1 LFALKSDRGSA
12 LTFGGVALPRW
23 LRRPAR
29 ALGRLRIEDIR
40 YPRFGASI
48 STGALFGF
56 VLLYG
61 GIQGGH
67 SEAVI
72 QLVTS
77 RAGFAIED
85 VNITGN
91 VETSEIDVLQQIG
104 LDGWTSMVGFDVEN
118 ARQRIAELPW
128 VDSVEVRKIYPA
140 RVEVQINERK
150 PYAIWQFGQEL
161 RVVEANGAVIA
172 PFYGGRL
179 AALPRVIGAGADK
192 AGPAII
198 EAVAAHPQLA
208 SRVTAYI
215 RVADRRWDLRL
226 YNGVTV
232 RLPEANVAAA
242 LAEVARLDVEY
253 ALFERDLSVVDMRL
267 EDRITVALSPEAAES
282 HNDAFKKMMA
292 ARKKGAR
299 I

>member
-12 LTFGGVALPRW
+12 LAVDGVVLPRW
-23 LRRPAR
+23 LRRPVR
-29 ALGRLRIEDIR
+29 ALRRLRLEDVR

-48 STGALFGF
+48 ATGALFGF
-56 VLLYG
+56 VLVYG
-61 GIQGGH
+61 GVKGGH
-67 SEAVI
+67 MEEVV

-91 VETSEIDVLQQIG
+91 VETSEIDILQQIG
-104 LDGWTSMVGFDVEN
+104 LDGWTSMVGFSAEN
-118 ARQRIAELPW
+118 ARERIAELPW
-128 VDSVEVRKIYPA
+128 VESAEVRKVYPA
-140 RVEVQINERK
+140 RVEVQIVERK
-150 PYAIWQFGQEL
+150 PFAIWQHEQQL
-161 RVVEANGAVIA
+161 RVIETNGAPIA

-179 AALPRVIGAGADK
+179 ASLPLIIGAGAEK
-192 AGPAII
+192 AGPEIVEMVSAN
-198 EAVAAHPQLA
+198 PTLA
-208 SRVTAYI
+208 SRVRAYI

-226 YNGVTV
+226 DNGVTI
-232 RLPEANVAAA
+232 RLPEHNAAAA
-242 LAEVARLDVEY
+242 LAEVARLEVEY
-253 ALFERDLSVVDMRL
+253 ALFDRDLTVVDLRL